1 MPGSVASRPDPVGIG
16 AGSEPPRYSPGMNDR
31 EHAAPGDE
39 AAGPAAARAGATDA
53 GRPRDGGRPAVEG
66 TTVEGAAG
74 AGAAGEAGAVGND
87 LVGAAGARE
96 ERSRPGEQRA
106 WPGEVRPPSARLLE
120 RAPGER
126 LAVPE
131 PPAPLTD
138 ARMGRALAAGL
149 LAGVIVVV
157 AWLALG
163 GALGLDWGLAV
174 VALAG
179 GWLVGQVVSMGAW
192 GGERHVPAVSPRLLS
207 VGLAIVAW
215 MGGQVAVYLW
225 TRITL
230 PDSALTVGERI
241 AATPFT
247 DYFGGIAGPLDMIE
261 VLLIVGAAWF
271 ASR

>member
-1 MPGSVASRPDPVGIG
+1 
-16 AGSEPPRYSPGMNDR
+16 MNDR
-31 EHAAPGDE
+31 ERAAPGEE
-39 AAGPAAARAGATDA
+39 AAGPAAARARAADAVGSDSTDA
-53 GRPRDGGRPAVEG
+53 ASGEEVRSWPGDVRPR
-66 TTVEGAAG
+66 
-74 AGAAGEAGAVGND
+74 
-87 LVGAAGARE
+87 
-96 ERSRPGEQRA
+96 
-106 WPGEVRPPSARLLE
+106 SAPLLE

-131 PPAPLTD
+131 PPAPLAD
-138 ARMGRALAAGL
+138 ARMGRALAAGVV
-149 LAGVIVVV
+149 AGVIVVV

-179 GWLVGQVVSMGAW
+179 GWLVGQFVSMGAW
-192 GGERHVPAVSPRLLS
+192 GGERHVPALSPRLLS

-225 TRITL
+225 TRVTL
-230 PDSALTVGERI
+230 PDSTLTVGQRI

-247 DYFGGIAGPLDMIE
+247 DYFGGIAGPLEVIE
-261 VLLIVGAAWF
+261 VLVIIGAAWF